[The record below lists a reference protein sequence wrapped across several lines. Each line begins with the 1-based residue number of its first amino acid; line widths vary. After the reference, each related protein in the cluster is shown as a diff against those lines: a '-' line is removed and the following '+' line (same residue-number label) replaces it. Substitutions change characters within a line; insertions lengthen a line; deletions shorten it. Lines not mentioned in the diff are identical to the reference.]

1 MLSHVQLFSTP
12 WTAECQASLSF
23 TISWSLLKFTS
34 IELVIPSNQLIL
46 CRPLLLLPSIFP
58 RIRVFSNETVI
69 QRKSSSSTHTHTHTH
84 TQSLSVV
91 PGRGLKSHPT
101 QTKGR
106 ALRVLHSQYVLLCK
120 TILLP
125 SWWEMRLLSYRSKST
140 SCAGPVLLMWTMDSQ
155 LQHTWNT
162 CFLPLN
168 TSCDPVRALVA
179 QTVKNLPA
187 TLETWVRFLGQEDR
201 LEEGMAPHSSILAWR
216 IPWTEEPGGPQ
227 SMGWQ
232 RIRHD

>member
-1 MLSHVQLFSTP
+1 MDCRMPSFPFFHYLLELAQIHVHWVGDTIQPTYPLSSPSPLAFHLSQNQGLFQWVCDTKK
-12 WTAECQASLSF
+12 
-23 TISWSLLKFTS
+23 ILKF
-34 IELVIPSNQLIL
+34 
-46 CRPLLLLPSIFP
+46 
-58 RIRVFSNETVI
+58 
-69 QRKSSSSTHTHTHTH
+69 HTHTHTH

-216 IPWTEEPGGPQ
+216 IPRPEEPGGLQ
-227 SMGWQ
+227 SIGL
-232 RIRHD
+232 